1 MAQRTIDK
9 NPCAYCLEKA
19 VDLIDNT
26 IYLIEDQK
34 YLDKSDFIIALENLK
49 FRRIIMKKFKEYIEQ
64 NSMNSDQSSSDPAWY
79 YRGGHTAHDERWK
92 KMAQKTMVASHGY
105 VKQLKNQYK
114 DNKELVED
122 LDKLLQYL
130 EVRLRLLHKISSTP
144 LFKDTK

>member
-1 MAQRTIDK
+1 
-9 NPCAYCLEKA
+9 
-19 VDLIDNT
+19 
-26 IYLIEDQK
+26 
-34 YLDKSDFIIALENLK
+34 
-49 FRRIIMKKFKEYIEQ
+49 MKKFKEYIVEQ

-79 YRGGHTAHDERWK
+79 YNGKAAGYNDGRWTNI
-92 KMAQKTMVASHGY
+92 AQKTMVASHGY

-122 LDKLLQYL
+122 LDKLRLYL